1 MDLRNLPSE
10 TQHDAEESIALIP
23 REISLTLNYLAPTG
37 ERFND
42 VLRSRIPDGDGRMQ
56 IDRRIAI
63 LAGVPWGQ
71 LSDYAQ
77 ARITAL
83 AIISVY
89 IVEIP
94 DWVNQ
99 WIQEDDDLLFTLRG
113 EVDAHSV
120 AWFRS
125 IMGESAADESAS
137 RVSISASHSAP
148 ANPLT
153 R

>member
-1 MDLRNLPSE
+1 MDLRTLA
-10 TQHDAEESIALIP
+10 AESQSSDDDSSLIP
-23 REISLTLNYLAPTG
+23 REITLTLNYLAPTG
-37 ERFND
+37 ERFTES
-42 VLRSRIPDGDGRMQ
+42 VCSRVPDGDGRMQ

-71 LSDYAQ
+71 LSEYAQ
-77 ARITAL
+77 ARISAL
-83 AIISVY
+83 AILSVY
-89 IVEIP
+89 IVDMP

-125 IMGESAADESAS
+125 VMGESATDESAS

-148 ANPLT
+148 AHEVA

>member
-1 MDLRNLPSE
+1 MDLRNLA
-10 TQHDAEESIALIP
+10 AEPQPNAEDSTPLIP

-37 ERFND
+37 ERFTD
-42 VLRSRIPDGDGRMQ
+42 VVRSRVPDGDGRMQ
-56 IDRRIAI
+56 IDRRIAV

-71 LSDYAQ
+71 LSEYAQ
-77 ARITAL
+77 ARISAL
-83 AIISVY
+83 AILSVY
-89 IVEIP
+89 LVDMP

-125 IMGESAADESAS
+125 AMGESATDESAS
-137 RVSISASHSAP
+137 RVSIHSSHPAP
-148 ANPLT
+148 SST
-153 R
+153 